1 MRPSPIALFFGMLLL
16 FIVLSHAPGAG
27 AEEADDCPFDD
38 GDSRFDRLGCPD
50 SDGDGWSD
58 PDENWTVSNGADAFP
73 VHPLAWM
80 DTDGD
85 GFTDQAMTNIS
96 DDCPYT
102 KGTSRVIL
110 LGCSDIDRDFVPD
123 LYDDDADGDGIRNE
137 MERAASTGTRLY
149 DPFNADSTPVDTDQD
164 TIPDVIDD
172 DMDDDG
178 WPNDVENDRGSDP
191 LDPEQTPFN
200 LYFGVNTGLF
210 YLGGLSFSN
219 DYQERSLEVSLSV
232 VLEVVTEELVIPFLL
247 IPVYIGLYLS
257 RRRTFLHYDGLISSV
272 KAEDELQR
280 YEHEVNELIRTRRV
294 RVHHGLVL
302 RNAIEARE
310 GILRGQLQV
319 DHPFD
324 GAEEE

>member
-210 YLGGLSFSN
+210 YLGGLSFSH
-219 DYQERSLEVSLSV
+219 DYQERSLELSLSV

>member
-1 MRPSPIALFFGMLLL
+1 MRHSNVNLLTGMLLL
-16 FIVLSHAPGAG
+16 LLLSQAPGSA
-27 AEEADDCPFDD
+27 AEQVDDCPSVD
-38 GDSRFDRLGCPD
+38 GDSRFDRMGCPD

-58 PDENWTVSNGADAFP
+58 PDVNWTVSNGADAFP
-73 VHPLAWM
+73 THPLAWL

-85 GFTDQAMTNIS
+85 GYTDQPMTNMS

-110 LGCSDIDRDFVPD
+110 MGCSDIDRDFVPD

-149 DPFNADSTPVDTDQD
+149 DPFNADSTPLDSDQD

-200 LYFGVNTGLF
+200 IYFGVNTGLF
-210 YLGGLSFSN
+210 YLGGLSFSH
-219 DYQERSLEVSLSV
+219 DYQERSLELSLSV
-232 VLEVVTEELVIPFLL
+232 VLDIVTEELVIPFLL

-257 RRRTFLHYDGLISSV
+257 RRRTFMRYDELISGV
-272 KAEDELQR
+272 KTEVQLQR

-310 GILRGQLQV
+310 GVLRVQATVRPSLG
-319 DHPFD
+319 

>member
-1 MRPSPIALFFGMLLL
+1 MQPSPIALFFGMLLL

-73 VHPLAWM
+73 VYPLAWM

-210 YLGGLSFSN
+210 YLGGLSFSH
-219 DYQERSLEVSLSV
+219 DYQERSLELSLSV

-319 DHPFD
+319 EHPFD